1 MTQFLVRPEK
11 TLAKSSTLKNFKV
24 GSPKRVQFGSMKSM
38 SKMHKEQA
46 QILDKVHN
54 NVNYFADK

>member
-1 MTQFLVRPEK
+1 M
-11 TLAKSSTLKNFKV
+11 AKSSTLKNFKV

-46 QILDKVHN
+46 QILEKVHN